1 MRVIMTA
8 LSENPMQDKEID
20 NPFVPAWQLLQQEIN
35 PAVVV
40 QAAATAEEYREAVYT
55 QAEYDKLYRQY
66 LEQKARAD
74 ALQDSFFASADVM
87 YEMLAYLN
95 AARLFD
101 GKEPV
106 MASDINAIVE
116 DNPILNELCN
126 DLRQA
131 SIQSGIGI
139 VSELAASQENLR
151 QKVMQAWKIRMRNS
165 SERKRIK
172 NQLFHRPKEG
182 KRGNEEALFE

>member
-8 LSENPMQDKEID
+8 SSENPMQDKEID

-35 PAVVV
+35 PVVV
-40 QAAATAEEYREAVYT
+40 AQAAAAAEEYRDAVYT

-182 KRGNEEALFE
+182 KRGNDEALFE

>member
-8 LSENPMQDKEID
+8 SSENPMQDKVID

-35 PAVVV
+35 PVVV
-40 QAAATAEEYREAVYT
+40 AQAAATAEEYREAVYT

-182 KRGNEEALFE
+182 KRGNDEALFE

>member
-1 MRVIMTA
+1 
-8 LSENPMQDKEID
+8 
-20 NPFVPAWQLLQQEIN
+20 
-35 PAVVV
+35 
-40 QAAATAEEYREAVYT
+40 
-55 QAEYDKLYRQY
+55 
-66 LEQKARAD
+66 
-74 ALQDSFFASADVM
+74 
-87 YEMLAYLN
+87 
-95 AARLFD
+95 
-101 GKEPV
+101 

-182 KRGNEEALFE
+182 KRGNDEALFE

>member
-8 LSENPMQDKEID
+8 SSENPMQDKVID

-35 PAVVV
+35 PVVV
-40 QAAATAEEYREAVYT
+40 AQAAATAEEYREAVYT

-139 VSELAASQENLR
+139 VSELAASQENMR

-182 KRGNEEALFE
+182 KRGNDEALFE